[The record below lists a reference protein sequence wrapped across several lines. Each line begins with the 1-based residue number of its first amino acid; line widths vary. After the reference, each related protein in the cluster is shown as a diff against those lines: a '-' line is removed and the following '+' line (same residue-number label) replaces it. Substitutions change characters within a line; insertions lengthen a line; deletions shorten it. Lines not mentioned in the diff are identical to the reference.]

1 MVGPPGLQLS
11 LGEHF
16 RRVNAL
22 FAAASASSGADTTQ
36 QSVSQT
42 ETTSVLPS
50 LSSGAPL
57 PRIDV
62 EVGLLQ
68 VTTPVTAP
76 EVISPSVRLSEFW
89 SDFPD
94 FFWFIQ
100 TYHKTFS
107 TAQNGNLPQFP
118 ASVVGIP
125 DLPVAKYCLR
135 LTGLTSFK
143 SGDKAWRKSFEFD
156 ADDHA
161 DLSVLNSKTLYFF
174 SVISS

>member
-1 MVGPPGLQLS
+1 LQLS

-16 RRVNAL
+16 RLVNAL
-22 FAAASASSGADTTQ
+22 FAAASISSDADTTQ
-36 QSVSQT
+36 QSSSQT
-42 ETTSVLPS
+42 DTTSVLPNEP
-50 LSSGAPL
+50 SGAPF

-62 EVGLLQ
+62 EVGSLQ
-68 VTTPVTAP
+68 VTTPVTAS
-76 EVISPSVRLSEFW
+76 EVASPSVRLSEFW

-107 TAQNGNLPQFP
+107 TVQNGNLPQFP
-118 ASVVGIP
+118 ASVVGLP
-125 DLPVAKYCLR
+125 DLSVAKYCLR
-135 LTGLTSFK
+135 PTGLTSFK

-156 ADDHA
+156 TDDHD
-161 DLSVLNSKTLYFF
+161 DLFVLSSKTLYFF